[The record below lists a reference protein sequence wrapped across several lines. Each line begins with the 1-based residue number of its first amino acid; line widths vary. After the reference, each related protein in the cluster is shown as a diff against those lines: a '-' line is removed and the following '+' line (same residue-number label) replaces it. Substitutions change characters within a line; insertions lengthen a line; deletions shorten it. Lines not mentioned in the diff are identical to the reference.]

1 MSSDALPLS
10 VCIIT
15 LNEEANIGRTLE
27 SVRSI
32 AGEVIVVDCGSTDR
46 TVAIAEAHGAKV
58 FAEPWKGFSAQKNS
72 AIAKA
77 SRDWILSVDADE
89 EVSPALAGSIRSAM
103 NAPSPFDGYT
113 MNRRNVYLGRW
124 LKHGGFYPD
133 SKLRLVRRELARFE
147 PRAVHESM
155 RKVPRTSRLAG
166 DLIHR
171 AYPTL
176 ESFIEH
182 ANRYSSLGAGIIV
195 DEGRGGFSVLN
206 IVVRP
211 LVRFLYAYVIR
222 LGFLDGREGLVVHL
236 TNAGYVSWKYAK
248 AWELGRKSRD

>member
-1 MSSDALPLS
+1 MSGTALPLS

-15 LNEEANIGRTLE
+15 LNEEANIGRTLD
-27 SVRSI
+27 SVLSI
-32 AGEVIVVDCGSTDR
+32 AGEVIVVDCGSSDD
-46 TVAIAEAHGAKV
+46 TVAIAGARGAKV
-58 FAEPWKGFSAQKNS
+58 FAEPWKGFAEQKNS

-77 SRDWILSVDADE
+77 GCEWILSLDADE
-89 EVSPALAGSIRSAM
+89 EVSPALAEAIRIALQ
-103 NAPSPFDGYT
+103 APPPFDGFVV
-113 MNRRNVYLGRW
+113 NRRNHYLGRW

-147 PRAVHESM
+147 LRAVHESM

-166 DLIHR
+166 DLIHN

-182 ANRYSSLGAGIIV
+182 ANRYSTLGAGIIV
-195 DEGRGGFSVLN
+195 DEGRGRFSVFN
-206 IVVRP
+206 IALRP
-211 LVRFLYAYVIR
+211 LARFLYAYVLR

-248 AWELGRKSRD
+248 AWELQRKRRR